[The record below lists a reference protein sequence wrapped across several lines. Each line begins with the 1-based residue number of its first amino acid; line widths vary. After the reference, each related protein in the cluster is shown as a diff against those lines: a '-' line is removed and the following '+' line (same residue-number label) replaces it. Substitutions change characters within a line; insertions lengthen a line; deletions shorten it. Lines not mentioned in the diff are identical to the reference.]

1 MFLGFVL
8 GGCKETVQK
17 VDGKYRE
24 QHLPSKLVVSNPII
38 MNSNNNNNNN
48 NSNNNFNDKIT
59 ITIVITDVAISIIAI
74 IVVTII
80 VKKIL
85 HHNYLRIWL

>member
-24 QHLPSKLVVSNPII
+24 QHLSSKLVVSNPII
-38 MNSNNNNNNN
+38 MNNNNN
-48 NSNNNFNDKIT
+48 NNNFNDKIT